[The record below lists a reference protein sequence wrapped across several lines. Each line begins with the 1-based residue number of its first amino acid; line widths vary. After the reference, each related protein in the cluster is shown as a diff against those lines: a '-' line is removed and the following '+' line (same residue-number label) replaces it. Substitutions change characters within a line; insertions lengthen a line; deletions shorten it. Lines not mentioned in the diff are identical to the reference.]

1 MNQCTCGSWAINP
14 NKNGRD
20 DSNLDLC
27 DVCFWRD
34 KFTESKARED
44 KMAETLSTLEAMA
57 LEHPAFNSDACEDGD
72 VDAICKL
79 GGDTA
84 DWTLIGL
91 YSGQA
96 LAERKE
102 AK

>member
-44 KMAETLSTLEAMA
+44 KMAAALQSVNERLENGDDIMVQTTPWRMTMDLVDEA
-57 LEHPAFNSDACEDGD
+57 LDAWR
-72 VDAICKL
+72 A
-79 GGDTA
+79 
-84 DWTLIGL
+84 
-91 YSGQA
+91 
-96 LAERKE
+96 